1 MRAAELYLT
10 IARAHLQLLMFY
22 FVDVE
27 DKTLGGELRLRS
39 LEDAGLQQLLA
50 LGDVGGHAE
59 QLLLQLGGLAAAHR
73 LSQARVVLAVTFVN
87 ISASKSS

>member
-1 MRAAELYLT
+1 
-10 IARAHLQLLMFY
+10 MFY